1 MRYRIVHKQ
10 WFDEKAL
17 PDREHW
23 IIETLY
29 AGLFGDKWKPVKH
42 LVCYGGDC
50 SKRTTEFKSVD
61 EARQMIGRLQADT
74 PVTKWVSTV
83 VESVSTEPS
92 NQEN

>member
-1 MRYRIVHKQ
+1 MIYRIVHKQ

-42 LVCYGGDC
+42 RVCYGGDC
-50 SKRTTEFKSVD
+50 SKRITEFKSVD
-61 EARQMIGRLQADT
+61 EARQMIKRLRADT
-74 PVTKWVSTV
+74 PVTEWVSTI
-83 VESVSTEPS
+83 VESVSTGQKHGE
-92 NQEN
+92 